1 MRFLI
6 EAKLLEQLLN
16 YLANKPFAEVA
27 GLINQLSNLPREE
40 NGKNNDKI
48 KEDKK

>member
-16 YLANKPFAEVA
+16 YLANKPFIEVTQ
-27 GLINQLSNLPREE
+27 LINQLSNLPQEE
-40 NGKNNDKI
+40 KN
-48 KEDKK
+48 EKKKA